1 MRHSFNYTV
10 LSGRQT
16 QTKADDYQT
25 AIIPPSGAEVLTQPY
40 YKNIF
45 FILLSVFPASYLL
58 RVSTS
63 LNFRK
68 TPTKE
73 ILKRSGK

>member
-25 AIIPPSGAEVLTQPY
+25 AIIPPSGAEVLTQHI
-40 YKNIF
+40 KNIF
-45 FILLSVFPASYLL
+45 FSSCFQCFPASYLL